1 MKFIKGKLKKKYKLY
16 ACSKGR
22 VKETIPRC
30 LEYSATQRHHHLS
43 PCLWHLLPI
52 LDPTPYELYH
62 LCSKRTKNWHLHCS
76 GISREPGLR
85 EPDDKPSVLIIYD
98 VIASL
103 SFRTVQD
110 LYGNTVTSL
119 VWGQWC
125 LLFYKACA
133 PHRWPLSGSSFASA
147 TLMEGIYKP
156 HLPPLTQY
164 WLWSLLE
171 CVYVLCLKYKTI

>member
-1 MKFIKGKLKKKYKLY
+1 MPQIL
-16 ACSKGR
+16 R
-22 VKETIPRC
+22 
-30 LEYSATQRHHHLS
+30 
-43 PCLWHLLPI
+43 LWHLLPI

-125 LLFYKACA
+125 LLLHKACA
-133 PHRWPLSGSSFASA
+133 PHRWPLSGSLFAPA